1 MKHFLLSG
9 AAVLAIAIPTS
20 FAAASVL
27 DAAIGNTVSVSI
39 DNAETRYYLNDNGSA
54 AMATSAG
61 GADVGTW
68 KEADGKL
75 CLSWQSSGEA
85 SCATLPSG
93 NVGVGQSFNFVDSE
107 GVERSATLLEGK
119 VPF

>member
-1 MKHFLLSG
+1 MRHFLLSSV
-9 AAVLAIAIPTS
+9 AVLAIAMSTS

-39 DNAETRYYLNDNGSA
+39 DNTETRYYLNDNGSVSL
-54 AMATSAG
+54 ATSAG
-61 GADVGTW
+61 DADVGTW

-75 CLSWQSSGEA
+75 CLSWQSNNEE
-85 SCATLPSG
+85 SCATLPSS
-93 NVGVGQSFNFVDSE
+93 NVSVGQSFTFVDAA